1 MIEKENWKEYSSF
14 GFSGGVK
21 TSSRKGYSYSAVG
34 FYLDISIKNGLYLQ
48 SLYHIDSDLLR
59 SSRRSS

>member
-1 MIEKENWKEYSSF
+1 MIEKGNWKEYSIF

-34 FYLDISIKNGLYLQ
+34 FYLDISIKELYLQ
-48 SLYHIDSDLLR
+48 SSYHLDPDLLR